1 MALSANALCA
11 KAKAMYGNRI
21 QNEGYMDLC
30 RKQSVGEVVTYLK
43 SQTKYS
49 DVLSDINVRNVHRH
63 QLEVSLEKEYFERC
77 ARLMKYVPISSQQFY
92 MQEVMKME
100 VDIIIDK
107 VTGLKEESNT
117 FSLELPDYLASKTS
131 FNIYELINLESFQEL
146 VEYFKGTKYGVI
158 ISAFDFTTTV
168 DINDLEKQLMEFYYD
183 NYIKMIKKLYKG
195 RMQKQ
200 LLSVLYTSI
209 ELNTITKIYRLK
221 KYFNTP
227 SDQIRKMISLK
238 YNRLPKVII
247 ESMVE
252 ASDAKQFMQILA
264 QSKYSVYSDP
274 DDEFVYIEYYVE
286 KIKYNVAKRY
296 MRFSNE
302 APLVYI
308 TYCILQEIELDN
320 LKHIIEGIR
329 YNRDATSMEE
339 MLIYV

>member
-11 KAKAMYGNRI
+11 KAKAMYGKRI

-63 QLEVSLEKEYFERC
+63 QLEVSLQKEYFERC
-77 ARLMKYVPISSQQFY
+77 ARLMKYVPRSSQQFY
-92 MQEVMKME
+92 LQEVMKIE
-100 VDIIIDK
+100 IDIILDK
-107 VTGLKEESNT
+107 VSGLKEEGNV
-117 FSLELPDYLASKTS
+117 FSLDLPSYLASKTS
-131 FNIYELINLESFQEL
+131 FNIYELMNIESFQEL
-146 VEYFKGTKYGVI
+146 IEFFKGTKYETI
-158 ISAFDFTTTV
+158 ICAFDFTK
-168 DINDLEKQLMEFYYD
+168 DIDFNDLEKQLIELYYD
-183 NYIKMIKKLYKG
+183 SYIKMIKKLYKG
-195 RMQKQ
+195 KMQKQ
-200 LLSVLYTSI
+200 LLSILYTSI

-221 KYFNTP
+221 KYFNAP
-227 SDQIRKMISLK
+227 SDQIRKVVSLK
-238 YNRLPKVII
+238 YNRLPKTVI

-252 ASDAKQFMQILA
+252 AKDAKQFMQILA
-264 QSKYSVYSDP
+264 QSKYSVYTDP

-308 TYCILQEIELDN
+308 TYCILQKIELDN

-329 YNRDATSMEE
+329 YNRDASSIEE